1 MAGIEASHCPAAADA
16 DGQVRLRER
25 LTVRLA
31 SVLCAVGIL
40 LIPAVSDAAN
50 ESCNQMQVY
59 LAIAPNHR
67 EDVMSYIAPRL
78 QKDLGVTLVAE
89 AIGSS
94 TMVSRVTAQAS
105 APRVS
110 IVQWDVP
117 IGIDACDQGLCEPI
131 DLSRAPNAQSLT
143 EWAYTRNTAG
153 QISVLTG
160 GAVGVGFLYNADE
173 FAKRKITPPKSWKD
187 LSDAAYAGR
196 LGVTAPQST
205 MGTAALL
212 MLAKLAG
219 GSADNVDAGF
229 AATKQILALKNTVF
243 TWSSELSNLLQ
254 LGELWVAV
262 NSSNLAPAMRVK
274 GLPINFVWPAEG
286 SPTVN
291 SGVSLVK
298 GGPCQQAAYEYI
310 NLYFSPE
317 FQATRMRNG
326 GGLSANA
333 AAWKLLTP
341 AQMSDL
347 DLQPDT
353 LGRLLDLDW
362 RKINTNRP
370 AWIERWQRELR

>member
-1 MAGIEASHCPAAADA
+1 M
-16 DGQVRLRER
+16 
-25 LTVRLA
+25 RLA
-31 SVLCAVGIL
+31 SMLCAVGVL
-40 LIPAVSDAAN
+40 LTPAASDAAD
-50 ESCNQMQVY
+50 ESCSQMQVY

-89 AIGSS
+89 AIGSAA
-94 TMVSRVTAQAS
+94 MVSRVTAQAS

-110 IVQWDVP
+110 VVQWDVP

-131 DLSRAPNAQSLT
+131 DLSRAPNAKLLT

-153 QISVLTG
+153 QVSVLAG

-173 FAKRKITPPKSWKD
+173 FAKHKITPPKSWKD

-212 MLAKLAG
+212 MLARLAD

-229 AATKQILALKNTVF
+229 AATKQILANKNTVF

-254 LGELWVAV
+254 LGDLWVAV
-262 NSSNLAPAMRVK
+262 NSSNLAPAMRAK

-310 NLYFSPE
+310 DLYFSPE

-333 AAWKLLTP
+333 AAWKLLTA

-347 DLQPDT
+347 DVQPDT
-353 LGRLLDLDW
+353 LGGLLDLDW

-370 AWIERWQRELR
+370 AWIERWQREIR